1 MAREGRPSHRH
12 GALAPQEG
20 GSAGPTPRVV
30 GRLRKPHGQ
39 RGEVAVLP
47 LVENPGAVFTPK
59 ARLFVVNEERRVV
72 AGPLVVARRRAYHR
86 EWLLGFVGVTS
97 RAAVESWR
105 DHLVAVEEADA
116 TD

>member
-1 MAREGRPSHRH
+1 M
-12 GALAPQEG
+12 
-20 GSAGPTPRVV
+20 
-30 GRLRKPHGQ
+30 
-39 RGEVAVLP
+39 LP

-86 EWLLGFVGVTS
+86 EWLLGFEGVTS
-97 RAAVESWR
+97 RAVVESWR